1 VIIVDAA
8 DMGLPPG
15 TVQIL
20 DPRDITGI
28 SFATHA
34 LPLRVLAGYL
44 ESETDCSVIIMGI
57 QPASVEFDAAITPE
71 VSEAVEETVKALA
84 LCLGRSPRSPAP

>member
-15 TVQIL
+15 TIQLL
-20 DPRDITGI
+20 DPGDITGI

-34 LPLRVLAGYL
+34 LPLSVLAGYL
-44 ESETDCSVIIMGI
+44 ESETGCSVIVMGI
-57 QPASVEFDAAITPE
+57 QPRSVEFDAAITPE
-71 VSEAVEETVKALA
+71 TSGAVEEAVNALA
-84 LCLGRSPRSPAP
+84 LCLGRPP